1 MNMSIEP
8 SFLENFTVHPL
19 QDNSD
24 MLSPPNIVATSSSY
38 GMSITMIALKDHE
51 VELQNQMATL
61 HQQSLFWIP

>member
-1 MNMSIEP
+1 MSIEP
-8 SFLENFTVHPL
+8 SFLENFNVHPL

-38 GMSITMIALKDHE
+38 GMSITMIALKDRE

>member
-8 SFLENFTVHPL
+8 SFLEIFTI
-19 QDNSD
+19 QDNID
-24 MLSPPNIVATSSSY
+24 MLSPLNIVAMSSSY
-38 GMSITMIALKDHE
+38 GMSITMIALKARE

>member
-8 SFLENFTVHPL
+8 SFLENFTIQPL
-19 QDNSD
+19 QNNGD
-24 MLSPPNIVATSSSY
+24 MLSPPNIVSMSSSY
-38 GMSITMIALKDHE
+38 GMSITMIALKTCE